1 MGVEILWN
9 YTTDDKLNVNGY
21 NTLMKKYFLLLSLFC
36 GSVYAKTLDQK
47 IANMFILGF
56 YGTTVDSNSKIVR
69 DICQRGLG
77 GVLLFERHPTR
88 HSRAKNIT
96 SPSQLKRLTKRLSSS
111 CAHQPLIA
119 VDQEG
124 GRVQR
129 LKRKDGFYGRYEKA
143 SVLGGKT
150 MDIAKK
156 VYQNMAK
163 ELHDVGVNFNLA
175 PVADMA
181 VNRQNRVIYRLGR
194 SYGSRAERVALF
206 DKIFINAMHSR
217 KILTSLKHF
226 PGHGSSLKDSHR
238 GFVDISQTWSKNELE
253 PFRQVIKAGKADS
266 VMVAH
271 VFNRSIDNRY
281 PASLSRN
288 TVHGLLR
295 GKLGYQ
301 GVVIT
306 DDLQMYAISKHYPLK
321 EAIRLA
327 INAGVDILL
336 FGNQLDP
343 KHEVSIQKLVSI
355 VKSLLS
361 KGKIRQESIERANRR
376 IDAMKSKIGLG
387 R

>member
-1 MGVEILWN
+1 
-9 YTTDDKLNVNGY
+9 
-21 NTLMKKYFLLLSLFC
+21 MKKQFLILSLLF
-36 GSVYAKTLDQK
+36 GSIYAKTLDQK
-47 IANMFILGF
+47 IANMFIVGF
-56 YGTTVDSNSKIVR
+56 YGTKIDSNSKITR

-88 HSRAKNIT
+88 HNRAKNIS
-96 SPSQLKRLTKRLSSS
+96 SPTQLKRLTGVLRSS

-119 VDQEG
+119 IDQEG
-124 GRVQR
+124 GKVQR
-129 LKRKDGFYGRYEKA
+129 LKRKDGFYGRYAKA
-143 SVLGGKT
+143 SVLGSKT
-150 MDIAKK
+150 MDVAKK
-156 VYQNMAK
+156 EYQKMAH
-163 ELHDVGVNFNLA
+163 ELRNVGVNFNLA

-181 VNRQNRVIYRLGR
+181 INRQNRVIYKLGR
-194 SYGSRAERVALF
+194 SYGSRADRVALF
-206 DKIFINAMHSR
+206 DKIFINAMHAER
-217 KILTSLKHF
+217 VLTSLKHF
-226 PGHGSSLKDSHR
+226 PGHGSSLKDSHK
-238 GFVDISQTWSKNELE
+238 GFVDISQTWSKKELE
-253 PFRQVIKAGKADS
+253 PFRQVINAGKADS

-271 VFNRSIDNRY
+271 VFNRSIDSHY

-288 TVHGLLR
+288 TVNGLLR

-306 DDLQMYAISKHYPLK
+306 DDLQMYAISKHYLLR

-361 KGKIRQESIERANRR
+361 KGKIRVESIERANRH
-376 IDAMKSKIGLG
+376 INAMKSKIGLG

>member
-1 MGVEILWN
+1 
-9 YTTDDKLNVNGY
+9 
-21 NTLMKKYFLLLSLFC
+21 MKKQFLILSLLV
-36 GSVYAKTLDQK
+36 GGIYAKTLDQK

-56 YGTTVDSNSKIVR
+56 YGTTVDNHSKIVR

-88 HSRAKNIT
+88 HNRAKNIT

-124 GRVQR
+124 GKVQR

-143 SVLGGKT
+143 AVLGSKT
-150 MDIAKK
+150 MDVAKK
-156 VYQNMAK
+156 VYQNMAQ
-163 ELHDVGVNFNLA
+163 ELHGVGINFNLA

-194 SYGSRAERVALF
+194 SYGNRAERVALF

-226 PGHGSSLKDSHR
+226 PGHGSSMQDSHK
-238 GFVDISQTWSKNELE
+238 GFVDISQTWSRRELE
-253 PFRQVIKAGKADS
+253 PFKQVIEAGKADS
-266 VMVAH
+266 IMVAH
-271 VFNRSIDNRY
+271 VFNRHLDSRY
-281 PASLSRN
+281 PASLSYK
-288 TVHGLLR
+288 TVTGLLR
-295 GKLGYQ
+295 SKLDYQ
-301 GVVIT
+301 GVVIS

-321 EAIRLA
+321 EAVRLA

-361 KGKIRQESIERANRR
+361 QGKITRESIERANRR
-376 IDAMKSKIGLG
+376 IDAMKIKIGLG

>member
-1 MGVEILWN
+1 
-9 YTTDDKLNVNGY
+9 
-21 NTLMKKYFLLLSLFC
+21 MKRYFLLLSLLLRS
-36 GSVYAKTLDQK
+36 GYAKTLDQK
-47 IANMFILGF
+47 IATMFVLGF
-56 YGTTVDSNSKIVR
+56 YGTVVDSNSKIVH
-69 DICQRGLG
+69 DICKEGLG

-88 HSRAKNIT
+88 HNRAKNIN
-96 SPSQLKRLTKRLSSS
+96 SPAQLKRLTKRLSSS

-124 GRVQR
+124 GKVQR
-129 LKRKDGFYGRYEKA
+129 LKRKDGFYGRYAKA
-143 SVLGGKT
+143 SKLGRKT
-150 MDIAKK
+150 MDVAKK
-156 VYQNMAK
+156 EYQKMAR
-163 ELHDVGVNFNLA
+163 ELRSVGINFNLA

-181 VNRQNRVIYRLGR
+181 VNRQNRVIYKLGR
-194 SYGSRAERVALF
+194 SYGSRADRVALF
-206 DKIFINAMHSR
+206 DKIFINAMHR
-217 KILTSLKHF
+217 QKILTSLKHF
-226 PGHGSSLKDSHR
+226 PGHGSSLKDSHK
-238 GFVDISQTWSKNELE
+238 GFVDISQTWSKKELE
-253 PFRQVIKAGKADS
+253 PFRQVIRSGKADS

-271 VFNRSIDNRY
+271 VFNRNIDKRY

-288 TVHGLLR
+288 AVNGLLR

-306 DDLQMYAISKHYPLK
+306 DDLQMYAISKHYSLR

-361 KGKIRQESIERANRR
+361 KGEIRQESIERANRR
-376 IDAMKSKIGLG
+376 IDTMKSKIGLG